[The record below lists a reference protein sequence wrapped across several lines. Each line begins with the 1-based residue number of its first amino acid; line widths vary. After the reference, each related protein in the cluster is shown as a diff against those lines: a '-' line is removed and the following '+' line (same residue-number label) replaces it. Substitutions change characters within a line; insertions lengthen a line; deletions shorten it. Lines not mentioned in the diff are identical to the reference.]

1 MRPGDTHCVLHAPGN
16 ANARVHARIFSRGLP
31 DFRSR
36 YSPSERCFRGGV
48 SGEMSAAG
56 SAHALAADKLGKK
69 RRQPI
74 VNVFSH
80 SNGEMILAMESL
92 NRKATLR
99 F

>member
-1 MRPGDTHCVLHAPGN
+1 MLPWW
-16 ANARVHARIFSRGLP
+16 RIWREERRG
-31 DFRSR
+31 
-36 YSPSERCFRGGV
+36 
-48 SGEMSAAG
+48 SG
-56 SAHALAADKLGKK
+56 HALAADKLGKK

-99 F
+99 L